1 MGRFTIRFALFGLL
15 VALCILYGIEM
26 ATSGIERIQGPLS
39 GTQQEQTEQSEQ
51 AQDDVKKPVIEAPA
65 KEEQGEPAAAQENAQ
80 PQPLKRSGKEPSVDV
95 LADHTADV
103 LQAVSSGGI
112 RFIVSIF
119 DAITQ

>member
-39 GTQQEQTEQSEQ
+39 GQQQEQSEPLEQ
-51 AQDDVKKPVIEAPA
+51 AQNDVKKPE
-65 KEEQGEPAAAQENAQ
+65 KETPEKEDRQEPAATQPQ

>member
-39 GTQQEQTEQSEQ
+39 GQQQTEQVEQ
-51 AQDDVKKPVIEAPA
+51 TQDDIKKPV
-65 KEEQGEPAAAQENAQ
+65 KETPEREDRQEEPAATQ
-80 PQPLKRSGKEPSVDV
+80 PQPKPLKRSGKEPSVDV
-95 LADHTADV
+95 LADHTAGV

>member
-39 GTQQEQTEQSEQ
+39 GQQQTEQLEQ
-51 AQDDVKKPVIEAPA
+51 TQDDIKKPVKETPG
-65 KEEQGEPAAAQENAQ
+65 KEERQEEPAATQ

-95 LADHTADV
+95 LADHTAGV